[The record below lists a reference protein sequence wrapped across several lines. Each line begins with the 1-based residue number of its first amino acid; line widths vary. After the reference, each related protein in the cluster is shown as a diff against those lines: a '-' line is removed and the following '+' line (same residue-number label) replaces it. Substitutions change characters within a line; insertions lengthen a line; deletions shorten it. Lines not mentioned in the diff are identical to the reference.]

1 MKKYFMM
8 AIILST
14 SLLIFYNKGT
24 EKSQTPDLN
33 EISNDSPLRV
43 QMGSKY
49 VTDKSLWGNL
59 IINKVG
65 ISGNYQN
72 TNDKDEILRTIENY
86 HRSWLDGN
94 DHEIRKL
101 LDDDIIRFRSSTSTY
116 GLSSTLER
124 IRNESRGER
133 PSGYLSSMQLEID
146 DIYINSEKNFAIALY
161 AVGIRGGAR
170 WEYSDLATILQVFQ
184 KDNDRWEIISHIE
197 SFKLDNN
204 IVSKPPESVP
214 NRRAPFSFDF
224 VYPVKDLKR
233 AIEFYTPLLGAP
245 EIITSTKASF
255 RVRDSYFELD
265 SQPIDERIKIIDGN
279 ANGYAVINV
288 DSLNKIKN
296 QIDKS
301 LNADLKIIPCEGN
314 YCLVT
319 EDLSGNITVW
329 RERNP
334 IATSRS
340 IPEIVEPKIK
350 DSSRIYAKSKEAL
363 TAWAE
368 NNSSKLIQMQ
378 ASNALWIDD
387 AFGIAKGSK
396 EIEHALM
403 SRWKVFDRGLN
414 GIDANLTIQNFKSM
428 KMYNHFLSYLE
439 ISVEMKTNPKGSY
452 DFFLMQI
459 WNENDEDLKLHS
471 TFIAEKRRLKNMPV
485 NSMDYTAYPV
495 HDLGKDGRY
504 YKNLFGSEPYRDD
517 NWFGFWSTT
526 SVFGLVGPLSN
537 DSWQPVP
544 HKGNGYADLSI
555 RSADEV
561 YEYLKNRRSIF
572 PVVEGIGDTSGIDP
586 QPGYN
591 QILAVDSEGNLIN
604 FSQYLEY

>member
-1 MKKYFMM
+1 MM

-24 EKSQTPDLN
+24 EKSQPPDLN

-59 IINKVG
+59 IINRVG
-65 ISGNYQN
+65 ISGNNQN

-184 KDNDRWEIISHIE
+184 KDNDRWKIISHIE

-214 NRRAPFSFDF
+214 NRRAPFTFDF

-233 AIEFYTPLLGAP
+233 AIEFYTPLLGIP

-279 ANGYAVINV
+279 ANGYAIINV

-314 YCLVT
+314 HCLVT
-319 EDLSGNITVW
+319 EDLSGNIAVW

-334 IATSRS
+334 IATSKS
-340 IPEIVEPKIK
+340 IPEIVEPKIR

-414 GIDANLTIQNFKSM
+414 GIDANLTIQNFKSIR
-428 KMYNHFLSYLE
+428 MYNHFLSYLE

-452 DFFLMQI
+452 DFFLMQV

-471 TFIAEKRRLKNMPV
+471 TFIAEKRRSKNMPV

-604 FSQYLEY
+604 FSHYLEY

>member
-1 MKKYFMM
+1 MM
-8 AIILST
+8 AVILST

-24 EKSQTPDLN
+24 EKSQSPDLN
-33 EISNDSPLRV
+33 EISNNSPLRV

-146 DIYINSEKNFAIALY
+146 DIYIDSEKNFAIALY

-184 KDNDRWEIISHIE
+184 KDNDRWKIISHIE

-214 NRRAPFSFDF
+214 NRRAPFTFDF

-301 LNADLKIIPCEGN
+301 LNVDLKIIPCEGN
-314 YCLVT
+314 NCLIT

-334 IATSRS
+334 IVTSRS
-340 IPEIVEPKIK
+340 IPEIIEPKIK

-471 TFIAEKRRLKNMPV
+471 TFIAEKRRKKNTPV

>member
-24 EKSQTPDLN
+24 EKSQPPDLN

-59 IINKVG
+59 IINRVG

-184 KDNDRWEIISHIE
+184 KDNDRWKIISHIE

-214 NRRAPFSFDF
+214 NRRAPFTFDF

-233 AIEFYTPLLGAP
+233 AIEFYTPLLGIP

-279 ANGYAVINV
+279 ANGYAIINV

-314 YCLVT
+314 HCLVT
-319 EDLSGNITVW
+319 EDLSGNIAVW

-334 IATSRS
+334 IATSKS
-340 IPEIVEPKIK
+340 IPEIVEPKIR

-414 GIDANLTIQNFKSM
+414 GIDANLTIQNFKSIR
-428 KMYNHFLSYLE
+428 MYNHFLSYLE

-452 DFFLMQI
+452 DFFLMQV

-471 TFIAEKRRLKNMPV
+471 TFIAEKRRSKNMPV

-604 FSQYLEY
+604 FSHYLEY

>member
-1 MKKYFMM
+1 MM

-146 DIYINSEKNFAIALY
+146 DIYIDSEKNFAIALY

-184 KDNDRWEIISHIE
+184 KDNDRWKIISHIE

-214 NRRAPFSFDF
+214 NRRAPFTFDF

-319 EDLSGNITVW
+319 EDLSGNIIVW

-403 SRWKVFDRGLN
+403 SRWKAFDRGLN
-414 GIDANLTIQNFKSM
+414 GIDANLTIQNFKSI

-471 TFIAEKRRLKNMPV
+471 TFIAEKRRKKNTPV

>member
-1 MKKYFMM
+1 MM

-24 EKSQTPDLN
+24 EKSQSLDLN

-184 KDNDRWEIISHIE
+184 KDNDRWKIISHIE

-204 IVSKPPESVP
+204 IVNKPPESVP
-214 NRRAPFSFDF
+214 NRRAPFTFDF

-301 LNADLKIIPCEGN
+301 VNADLKIIPCEGN
-314 YCLVT
+314 LCLVT

-403 SRWKVFDRGLN
+403 SRWKAFDRGLN
-414 GIDANLTIQNFKSM
+414 GIDANLTIQNFKSK

-452 DFFLMQI
+452 DFFLMQV

-471 TFIAEKRRLKNMPV
+471 TFIAEKRRKKNTPV

>member
-1 MKKYFMM
+1 MM

-24 EKSQTPDLN
+24 EKSQPPDLN

-59 IINKVG
+59 IINRVG

-184 KDNDRWEIISHIE
+184 KDNDRWKIISHIE

-214 NRRAPFSFDF
+214 NRRAPFTFDF

-233 AIEFYTPLLGAP
+233 AIEFYTPLLGIP

-279 ANGYAVINV
+279 ANGYAIINV

-314 YCLVT
+314 HCLVT
-319 EDLSGNITVW
+319 EDLSGNIAVW

-334 IATSRS
+334 IATSKS
-340 IPEIVEPKIK
+340 IPEIVEPKIR

-414 GIDANLTIQNFKSM
+414 GIDANLTIQNFKSIR
-428 KMYNHFLSYLE
+428 MYNHFLSYLE

-452 DFFLMQI
+452 DFFLMQV

-471 TFIAEKRRLKNMPV
+471 TFIAEKRRSKNMPV

-604 FSQYLEY
+604 FSHYLEY

>member
-1 MKKYFMM
+1 MM

-24 EKSQTPDLN
+24 EKSQSLDLN

-116 GLSSTLER
+116 GLSSTLDR

-146 DIYINSEKNFAIALY
+146 DIYITGEKNFAIALY

-184 KDNDRWEIISHIE
+184 KDNDRWKIISHIE

-214 NRRAPFSFDF
+214 NRRAPFTFDF

-301 LNADLKIIPCEGN
+301 VNADLKIIPCEGN
-314 YCLVT
+314 LCLVT

-414 GIDANLTIQNFKSM
+414 GIDANLTIQNFKSI

-452 DFFLMQI
+452 DFFLMQV

-471 TFIAEKRRLKNMPV
+471 TFIAEKRRKKNTPV

>member
-1 MKKYFMM
+1 MM

-146 DIYINSEKNFAIALY
+146 DIYITGEKNFAIALY

-184 KDNDRWEIISHIE
+184 KDNDRWKIISHIE

-319 EDLSGNITVW
+319 EDLSGNIIVW

-471 TFIAEKRRLKNMPV
+471 TFIAEKRRKKNTPV